1 MQCNLRLSPFI
12 LGKLWKTRLELS
24 IAFAWKSLKFDS
36 RGWWWSFLTVA
47 DVGDFLTIFLNFR
60 LVDVNSKA
68 GNAALNKNPTDS
80 TL

>member
-1 MQCNLRLSPFI
+1 MAFTLHF
-12 LGKLWKTRLELS
+12 GETLENQTLLS

-68 GNAALNKNPTDS
+68 GNAALNQNPTDS

>member
-1 MQCNLRLSPFI
+1 MAFTLHF
-12 LGKLWKTRLELS
+12 GETLENQTLALLS